1 MELAIG
7 MARSGGHVAIIGLA
21 GGRHPVG
28 YGAIP
33 YETKIVIPFWGTQ
46 AELIEVL
53 ALSASG
59 RITPH
64 VESFRLDQVDE
75 AYRRMRKATLE
86 GRAVVT
92 PSH

>member
-21 GGRHPVG
+21 GGRRPVG
-28 YGAIP
+28 YGATP

-46 AELIEVL
+46 AELLEVL
-53 ALSASG
+53 ALGASG

-64 VESFRLDQVDE
+64 VERFGLDEIDE
-75 AYRRMRKATLE
+75 SYRRMREGTLA

-92 PSH
+92 PSQ